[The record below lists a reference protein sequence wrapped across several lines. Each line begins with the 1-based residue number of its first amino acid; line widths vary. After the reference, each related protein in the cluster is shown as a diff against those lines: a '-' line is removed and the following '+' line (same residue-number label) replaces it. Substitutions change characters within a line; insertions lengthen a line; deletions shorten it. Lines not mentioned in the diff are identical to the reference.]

1 MYICRRKLFG
11 FVSKKVES
19 GLHFGD
25 CFAGVD
31 VNRSLWGIVFTVELQ
46 RATDGDRS
54 AVDMRA
60 VVDSE
65 DFGRGVVGK
74 GVLCA
79 VNADR
84 TGVCRAVVLP

>member
-1 MYICRRKLFG
+1 MYYWSYWDVVVASR
-11 FVSKKVES
+11 
-19 GLHFGD
+19 
-25 CFAGVD
+25 CF
-31 VNRSLWGIVFTVELQ
+31 LWGILATELQ
-46 RATDGDRS
+46 CAADGDRG

-79 VNADR
+79 INADR